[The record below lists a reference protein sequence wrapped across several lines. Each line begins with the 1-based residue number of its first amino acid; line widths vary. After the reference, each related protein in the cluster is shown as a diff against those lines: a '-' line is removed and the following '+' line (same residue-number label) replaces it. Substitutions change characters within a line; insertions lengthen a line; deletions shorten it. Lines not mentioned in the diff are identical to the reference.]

1 MTRSNCTKPR
11 IHDTKE
17 LKSRRANFGHE
28 NAALTHDIVG
38 VSTMRPRGV
47 SPPSSLLGLF
57 ALNSLCTAAVLQL
70 TADSF
75 DDELR
80 ASPCAPCLT

>member
-1 MTRSNCTKPR
+1 MSNGTKPR

-17 LKSRRANFGHE
+17 LSPRRANFGQ
-28 NAALTHDIVG
+28 NDIVG